1 MNSHHSTSWLRHVGV
16 LLTLGLLLC
25 LTALWNGQPFL
36 YPDTPTYLRGAEMGA
51 TRLLGPAVLKP
62 WLPAAPQA
70 ANEQPASPPA
80 ANEPAK
86 RVKGL
91 TSIEDKV
98 VLAGRSVYYGVLVYA
113 GYLAGKMWLTVA
125 LQALAVAYVLQLLM
139 QRLWKLRTR
148 VVVGTVAA
156 LSLLTPLG
164 AYAGFLMPDVFAPL
178 VILCMGTLAF
188 YWRELPYKHRWA
200 LSLLLLFGLS
210 AHASHVVLA
219 ASLLG
224 LALLVRWLSSRWQGV
239 PTTALLVVAFCIGG
253 AVAAEWAFNKAVTMA
268 VGAPPMRMP
277 HPMARLIDLGP
288 GTAYL
293 KQRCPDSNFAACAYV
308 QNYPTRW
315 DEFLFSTDPAK
326 GAFALADVATK
337 RRLSDEQLRFVMEV
351 IRFDPA
357 GVAAGIGKDVLKQLV
372 DFRVDITRYDNR
384 GLALFE
390 GRVPVAV
397 FTDMQNSRA
406 AQESPLNAWLTMATY
421 ALVLLSV
428 LLLAWQ
434 ASVGKKTG
442 AAQQQRLFTDFSWF
456 VVAGVVANGVIC
468 ATLASSLDRFQSR
481 VIWLLPF
488 LALAA
493 LAQARAYRP
502 IPLQVNGSAMP
513 SAMSSVP

>member
-1 MNSHHSTSWLRHVGV
+1 M
-16 LLTLGLLLC
+16 
-25 LTALWNGQPFL
+25 
-36 YPDTPTYLRGAEMGA
+36 
-51 TRLLGPAVLKP
+51 
-62 WLPAAPQA
+62 
-70 ANEQPASPPA
+70 
-80 ANEPAK
+80 
-86 RVKGL
+86 
-91 TSIEDKV
+91 EDKV
-98 VLAGRSVYYGVLVYA
+98 VLAGRSVYYGALVYA
-113 GYLAGKMWLTVA
+113 GYLTGKMWLVVA

-148 VVVGTVAA
+148 AVIGTVAA

-164 AYAGFLMPDVFAPL
+164 VYTGFLMPDVFAPL

-188 YWRELPYKHRWA
+188 YWRELPYGHRWA

-210 AHASHVVLA
+210 AHASHGVLA

-224 LALLVRWLSSRWQGV
+224 LALLVRWLSSRWQGMSK
-239 PTTALLVVAFCIGG
+239 TALLVVAFCIGG

-268 VGAPPMRMP
+268 VGAPPLRMP

-293 KQRCPDSNFAACAYV
+293 KQHCPDADFAACAYL

-315 DEFLFSTDPAK
+315 DAFLFSTDPEK
-326 GAFALADVATK
+326 GAFALADAATK
-337 RRLSDEQLRFVMEV
+337 RRLSDEQLRFAMAVL
-351 IRFDPA
+351 RFDPV
-357 GVAAGIGKDVLKQLV
+357 GVATGIGKDVLKQWV
-372 DFRVDITRYDNR
+372 EFRVDITRYDHR

-390 GRVPVAV
+390 GRVPDAV

-406 AQESPLNAWLTMATY
+406 ANESPLNAWLTMTTY

-428 LLLAWQ
+428 LLLAWWH
-434 ASVGKKTG
+434 ASRGKKTD
-442 AAQQQRLFTDFSWF
+442 AAPQQRLFTDFAWL
-456 VVAGVVANGVIC
+456 VVAGVVANGAIC

-493 LAQARAYRP
+493 LAQARAHRP
-502 IPLQVNGSAMP
+502 ISVHIHGSAMP

>member
-1 MNSHHSTSWLRHVGV
+1 
-16 LLTLGLLLC
+16 
-25 LTALWNGQPFL
+25 
-36 YPDTPTYLRGAEMGA
+36 
-51 TRLLGPAVLKP
+51 
-62 WLPAAPQA
+62 
-70 ANEQPASPPA
+70 
-80 ANEPAK
+80 
-86 RVKGL
+86 
-91 TSIEDKV
+91 

-113 GYLAGKMWLTVA
+113 GYLTGKMWLTVA

-139 QRLWKLRTR
+139 QQLWKLRTR

-164 AYAGFLMPDVFAPL
+164 VYTGFLMPDVFAPL

-188 YWRELPYKHRWA
+188 YWRDLTYGHRWA

-224 LALLVRWLSSRWQGV
+224 LALLVRWLSSRWQGTSKV
-239 PTTALLVVAFCIGG
+239 ALLIVACCIGG
-253 AVAAEWAFNKAVTMA
+253 AVAAEWVFNKAVTMA

-293 KQRCPDSNFAACAYV
+293 KQHCVDANFAACAYL

-337 RRLSDEQLRFVMEV
+337 RRLSEEQLRFVMEV
-351 IRFDPA
+351 IRFDPY
-357 GVAAGIGKDVLKQLV
+357 GVAVGIGKDVLKQMV
-372 DFRVDITRYDNR
+372 DFRVDITAYDRR

-390 GRVPVAV
+390 GRVPDAV

-406 AQESPLNAWLTMATY
+406 ANESPLNAWLTVSTY
-421 ALVLLSV
+421 AVVLLSV
-428 LLLAWQ
+428 LLLAWRQ
-434 ASVGKKTG
+434 AGRGEKTVD
-442 AAQQQRLFTDFSWF
+442 AQQQQFTNFAWF
-456 VVAGVVANGVIC
+456 VVAGVLANGVIC

-493 LAQARAYRP
+493 LAQARAHRAVFV
-502 IPLQVNGSAMP
+502 QTKGSAMP